1 MNLLPNMPAALLGA
15 VLGCLTASAP
25 AQTPD
30 GYAGVV
36 TRSDT
41 HGTGQKFEFSN
52 LDERRPFVKFPGGNV
67 SEMTKAFESTDLIV
81 LMLVAKATG
90 STETFY
96 LDKQQKRFTLIE
108 VGALE
113 AVLTGSEIRPR
124 VTHGTLR

>member
-1 MNLLPNMPAALLGA
+1 MKLLANISVALVGA
-15 VLGCLTASAP
+15 VLGSLAVSAP

-30 GYAGVV
+30 GYIGVV

-41 HGTGQKFEFSN
+41 HDAGQKFEFSN
-52 LDERRPFVKFPGGNV
+52 LDARRPFVTFPGGNV
-67 SEMTKAFESTDLIV
+67 SEMTKAFESADLIV
-81 LMLVAKATG
+81 LILVAKATG

-96 LDKQQKRFTLIE
+96 LDKQQKKFALIE

-113 AVLTGSEIRPR
+113 AVMTRSEIRPR